1 MERKYKIFR
10 FVSCLNEGSIGR
22 TAEQLGQLVQSKG
35 WSSFIAYSRF
45 NLGSTSEVYRVDNKI
60 STLFH
65 AFITR
70 MFDMCGY
77 GSYFHTKLL
86 VKKIKEYNPDL
97 IHLHIFHNYDIN
109 IKVLFQFLAKADIPI
124 VWTHHDCWG
133 YTGHCAFYSK
143 ISCDKWKTGC
153 DRCPLYKEYPSSWF
167 FDFSSRNYNFKKKV
181 FNLVP
186 KKNMV
191 MVPVSEFV
199 KKDMEQSFL
208 KEYPIK
214 RIYNAIDTDMFK
226 PLDSYSEVC
235 EKYGIKKGSTILSGF
250 ATSWTE
256 RKGLS
261 DYFTLRQRLPD
272 SFVIMLVGVNDD
284 LKNTL
289 PEGIIGIK
297 KTNTVQ
303 ELVKL
308 YNASKIILNLASEES
323 FGKTTP
329 EGLSCGV
336 PGIVYNCT
344 ASPELVDEHTGVVVE
359 KGDIDGVIDAI
370 SIILSWDPIQTKAN
384 CRKRVM
390 ELFDTK
396 NNWNE
401 YINLYE
407 SMINKHR
414 NDKL

>member
-1 MERKYKIFR
+1 
-10 FVSCLNEGSIGR
+10 
-22 TAEQLGQLVQSKG
+22 
-35 WSSFIAYSRF
+35 
-45 NLGSTSEVYRVDNKI
+45 
-60 STLFH
+60 
-65 AFITR
+65 
-70 MFDMCGY
+70 
-77 GSYFHTKLL
+77 
-86 VKKIKEYNPDL
+86 
-97 IHLHIFHNYDIN
+97 
-109 IKVLFQFLAKADIPI
+109 
-124 VWTHHDCWG
+124 
-133 YTGHCAFYSK
+133 
-143 ISCDKWKTGC
+143 
-153 DRCPLYKEYPSSWF
+153 
-167 FDFSSRNYNFKKKV
+167 
-181 FNLVP
+181 
-186 KKNMV
+186 
-191 MVPVSEFV
+191 
-199 KKDMEQSFL
+199 
-208 KEYPIK
+208 
-214 RIYNAIDTDMFK
+214 
-226 PLDSYSEVC
+226 
-235 EKYGIKKGSTILSGF
+235 
-250 ATSWTE
+250 
-256 RKGLS
+256 
-261 DYFTLRQRLPD
+261 
-272 SFVIMLVGVNDD
+272 MLVGVNDD
-284 LKNTL
+284 LKKTL

-401 YINLYE
+401 YINLYQ